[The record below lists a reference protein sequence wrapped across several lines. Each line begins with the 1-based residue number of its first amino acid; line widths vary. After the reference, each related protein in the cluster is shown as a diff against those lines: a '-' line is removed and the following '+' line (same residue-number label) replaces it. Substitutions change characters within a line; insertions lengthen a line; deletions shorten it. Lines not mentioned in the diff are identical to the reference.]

1 MKGLLF
7 SRYGLYALFLMLGI
21 AMSTW
26 ATRTPALKEMLQAD
40 TAQMGLVLLGFSCG
54 SMTGILLGSPLT
66 RRLGVRKAALW
77 AAVCVTAGLVLLAC
91 VPLCPARFLAAA
103 GLFGIGFGNGVMDI
117 AGNIECSVLQ
127 LRSRQHFIPTMHG
140 CYCLGTLSGA
150 GISLVVSLTGTGYAT
165 HLVLAAAL
173 AAGLAIFGISNVLNL
188 ASAGLHRTQQRRK
201 TSLLSLL
208 RDKYTL
214 LLCCIILGL
223 ALGEGAAND
232 WLPLLMREGHG
243 YSESA
248 GTFIY
253 LLFTAGM
260 AAGRLTAPLILR
272 RLRPERLIAAC
283 AVFAAI
289 GIALAIFPEGHL
301 AGALAV
307 IFWGLGASLG
317 FPLVISCAASGS
329 AGSNT
334 EHREE
339 AGSRVS
345 LVATVGYIDFLVSPP
360 ILGFLGQELGLRM
373 AMLPV
378 LGMVCMALVCALIL
392 GRLRAPQQA

>member
-1 MKGLLF
+1 MSEQIKRLKRELKFKGKIIDF
-7 SRYGLYALFLMLGI
+7 Y
-21 AMSTW
+21 
-26 ATRTPALKEMLQAD
+26 QD
-40 TAQMGLVLLGFSCG
+40 TMEINGDHTVIWDFIKHKGA
-54 SMTGILLGSPLT
+54 
-66 RRLGVRKAALW
+66 
-77 AAVCVTAGLVLLAC
+77 AAVVPVTEDGRILMV
-91 VPLCPARFLAAA
+91 
-103 GLFGIGFGNGVMDI
+103 
-117 AGNIECSVLQ
+117 
-127 LRSRQHFIPTMHG
+127 RQ
-140 CYCLGTLSGA
+140 YRN
-150 GISLVVSLTGTGYAT
+150 
-165 HLVLAAAL
+165 AL
-173 AAGLAIFGISNVLNL
+173 D
-188 ASAGLHRTQQRRK
+188 R
-201 TSLLSLL
+201 
-208 RDKYTL
+208 YTL
-214 LLCCIILGL
+214 EIPEDI
-223 ALGEGAAND
+223 
-232 WLPLLMREGHG
+232 RRQ
-243 YSESA
+243 
-248 GTFIY
+248 I